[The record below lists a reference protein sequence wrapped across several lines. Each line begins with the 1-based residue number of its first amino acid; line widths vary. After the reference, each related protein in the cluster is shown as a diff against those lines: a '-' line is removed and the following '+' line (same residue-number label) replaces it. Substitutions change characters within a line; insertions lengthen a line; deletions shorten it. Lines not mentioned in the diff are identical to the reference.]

1 MRCRRTYV
9 LKNKWT
15 HIARH
20 ALMSCPQYKK
30 ICKTIKK
37 NTIDLEMYR
46 AVILIINYYNLVE
59 NLTKEIDIEFLCS
72 NMFYILASDWYN
84 KKL

>member
-46 AVILIINYYNLVE
+46 EVIFLIDAVNSYTSLGCFDYKGLE
-59 NLTKEIDIEFLCS
+59 S
-72 NMFYILASDWYN
+72 S
-84 KKL
+84 